1 MSDHLKAIYTK
12 KRNVTLMISKL
23 RMTLQPEAFYKMETE

>member
-1 MSDHLKAIYTK
+1 MSDHLKVIYTK

-23 RMTLQPEAFYKMETE
+23 RMTLKREAFYKMETE